1 MTAPSRTLRA
11 AAGIGAVTAASRALG
26 FVRVLVVAAV
36 LGTTYLG
43 NAFQAANSTS
53 NILFELVAAGALSAV
68 LVPAFVRLLDE
79 GDREGAEAV
88 AGGVLGLAIVV
99 LGGLALVGMV
109 LAPWLA
115 RLLTLGVPAE
125 VADAQRDLVAFLLV
139 LFLPQ
144 VVLYAAG
151 TVATG
156 ALHAQRRFLAPAAA
170 PIANTVVMVACLLA
184 FREVRGGATGLDL
197 TSGERWLLAIAGTG
211 GVVAFTGVLV
221 AACAASGFRL
231 RPRLRRRDPRVAGVL
246 RQAGWGVVLH
256 TSAGVLLGGAV
267 LAGAAVEGGVVAY
280 QVAWVFF
287 LAPYAIFAQPI
298 HTAVLPELVAE
309 AGQASFDQFRRSA
322 RWALERLAIPVL
334 PISALLVALAAPAM
348 RLVSFGQAAT
358 GDGPQ
363 LLAAALASLAV
374 GLLPYAAFL
383 LLAREAYALGDARTP
398 GVVALGAAAVGAA
411 LMGLGALTTDGVAR
425 IASIGAAHSVAQ
437 LVAAVVLAVVLR
449 HRLGGPVVSAVVVLL
464 AAVSVLA
471 GGAAWGAARLAEGAL
486 DGRAGDLVA
495 VLAGGLA
502 AAVVLGLSEVL
513 LGLRRRLSPRT
524 EADPTSERGHHPGPI
539 THDAEAP
546 R

>member
-11 AAGIGAVTAASRALG
+11 AAGIGAITAASRLLG

-68 LVPAFVRLLDE
+68 LVPAFVRLLDD
-79 GDREGAEAV
+79 GDQEGAEAV
-88 AGGVLGLAIVV
+88 AGGVLGLAIVA
-99 LGGLALVGMV
+99 LGGVALVGMA

-115 RLLTLGVPAE
+115 QLLTLGVPAE

-170 PIANTVVMVACLLA
+170 PIANTVVMVACLLV
-184 FREVRGGATGLDL
+184 FRELRGGGTGLDL
-197 TSGERWLLAIAGTG
+197 TASERWLLALAGTG

-221 AACAASGFRL
+221 IACAASGFRL
-231 RPRLRRRDPRVAGVL
+231 RPRLRGRDPRVAGVL

-298 HTAVLPELVAE
+298 HTAVLPELVGE
-309 AGQASFDQFRRSA
+309 AGRSSLDQFRRSA
-322 RWALERLAIPVL
+322 RWALERLAIPIL

-358 GDGPQ
+358 GDGPE
-363 LLAAALASLAV
+363 LLAAALASLSV

-383 LLAREAYALGDARTP
+383 LLAREAYASGDARTP
-398 GVVALGAAAVGAA
+398 GVVALLAAAVGAA
-411 LMGLGALTTDGVAR
+411 LMAVGALATDGVAR
-425 IASIGAAHSVAQ
+425 IATIGAAHSVAQ
-437 LVAAVVLAVVLR
+437 LVGAVVLAAVLRRRLGGSVISGVVALLTGVSALAGIAAWMASQAVTGSLDGRSGDLLAVVAGSATAAVVLAV
-449 HRLGGPVVSAVVVLL
+449 AE
-464 AAVSVLA
+464 AA
-471 GGAAWGAARLAEGAL
+471 
-486 DGRAGDLVA
+486 
-495 VLAGGLA
+495 
-502 AAVVLGLSEVL
+502 
-513 LGLRRRLSPRT
+513 LGLRRRLTPRT
-524 EADPTSERGHHPGPI
+524 VAEPADERDGPADPMSR
-539 THDAEAP
+539 DAEAA